1 MQVTIRKAKAGD
13 EEILAY
19 IQTSSWKTAFA
30 DILDAE
36 VLSKL
41 TDFDRTVNMYRR
53 VLSANNLNGYILSFD
68 EKPHCI
74 AYWGDARDEENR
86 GKAELICI
94 HSLPENWHK
103 GYGSKMMEVVLED
116 IRNTAEYR
124 EVVLWVFKDNT
135 RAREFYE
142 SKGFEPTSISR
153 KTYDTEE
160 MLYTMKIG

>member
-1 MQVTIRKAKAGD
+1 MEKMSELVLFETKDQVVTLSVLVEQETVWLNR
-13 EEILAY
+13 
-19 IQTSSWKTAFA
+19 IQM
-30 DILDAE
+30 AE
-36 VLSKL
+36 L
-41 TDFDRTVNMYRR
+41 FDRDVKTIGKHI
-53 VLSANNLNGYILSFD
+53 NNALKEEFILSFD